1 MILVILAIW
10 LGYKKAKAT
19 GRNPYLWA
27 FICAAVFIGAQLLVG
42 FMIGATVELAIIF
55 RGGSSYGGLD
65 NNFGILNV
73 VSLVFGFVALWLVF
87 RYLDRVPEQP
97 TFVQPPPPP
106 TFGNKMDS
114 AETENKNVD

>member
-27 FICAAVFIGAQLLVG
+27 FISAAAFIGAQLLAG
-42 FMIGATVELAIIF
+42 FIIGATVELATTL
-55 RGGSSYGGLD
+55 RGTSSYGWLS

-73 VSLVFGFVALWLVF
+73 VGLVSGFVALWIVF
-87 RYLDRVPEQP
+87 RYLDRVREQP
-97 TFVQPPPPP
+97 IVDSPPPPP
-106 TFGNKMDS
+106 RFGD
-114 AETENKNVD
+114 